1 LDGGKMSFIE
11 ILRYIIL
18 GIVQGISEVLPISSS
33 GHVEISKVLLDV
45 DLKDSLMFLI
55 IVNTGSLVTFLV
67 LYFKVLL
74 RIIKG
79 FFVYIFKKELR
90 EKYKPDFIFALKIV
104 VASIPAA
111 IVGLLFNDI
120 INQVLSTHAMLLVGV
135 GLLLTATVL
144 FCIIKKEP
152 FDSKDNDLSWLD
164 VSLMGLAQSV
174 ALIPGVSRSG
184 MTSSTALRRGK
195 SIHTALD
202 FSFIMYIPVSIGSTL
217 LMVIDFIKED
227 YIIYSNQIILYILS
241 FFAALV
247 ATYIAYKLIFSIF
260 KSGKLKYFSY
270 YCFGASAFA
279 LLIYILGN

>member
-1 LDGGKMSFIE
+1 MSFFE

-18 GIVQGISEVLPISSS
+18 GVVQGISEVLPISSS

-45 DLKDSLMFLI
+45 DLTDSLMFLI

-67 LYFKVLL
+67 IYFKVLL
-74 RIIKG
+74 RIVKG

-90 EKYKPDFIFALKIV
+90 KKYKADFVFALKII

-111 IVGLLFNDI
+111 IVGLLLNDI

-144 FCIIKKEP
+144 FYIIKKEP
-152 FDSKDNDLSWLD
+152 FDSRDNKLSWLD

-195 SIHTALD
+195 SINAALD

-217 LMVIDFIKED
+217 LMVIEFIKED
-227 YIIYSNQIILYILS
+227 YTIHSSQIILYVLS

-279 LLIYILGN
+279 LLLYILGN

>member
-1 LDGGKMSFIE
+1 MSFIE

-33 GHVEISKVLLDV
+33 GHVEISKVLLNV
-45 DLKDSLMFLI
+45 DLTDSLMFLI

-67 LYFKVLL
+67 IYFKVLL

-79 FFVYIFKKELR
+79 FFVYIFKKSLR
-90 EKYKPDFIFALKIV
+90 EKYKPDFIFALKII

-111 IVGLLFNDI
+111 MVGLLFNDI

-144 FCIIKKEP
+144 FYIIRKEP
-152 FDSKDNDLSWLD
+152 FDSKENNLSWLD

-195 SIHTALD
+195 SINAALD

-217 LMVIDFIKED
+217 LMVIEFIKED
-227 YIIYSNQIILYILS
+227 YTIHSNQIILYVLS

-279 LLIYILGN
+279 LLLYILGN